1 MKFSELSLGIKKPLL
16 SAKPLGQMTGKLPTP
31 GLLANST
38 VHNLD
43 ILSSTGRT
51 VLAAISQT
59 EEKESVRLAENAQA
73 NDGVGLRNDTQ
84 RSSIPRNRV
93 SGEDN
98 NEISAF
104 YPKVNQAKSFP
115 QLPLSWQD
123 LNTLIYLGQ
132 FHSLGRSSLQSLQVL
147 NLTFE
152 TSIDQELGE
161 LSLSRSEN
169 EQNRL
174 PELSF
179 SRLNSISL
187 DKSHSNLHLDS
198 QSSSQTTPTSWESL
212 AELIGEDSPASS
224 QDRDDENIE
233 GFMFTP
239 EGFRPI
245 YANPRKT
252 SGDVADSIEAEAK
265 TVSETDQTPRVTV
278 QPSSTVVPSSQST
291 EPELVSES
299 NLRMLAQEVYKL
311 VRQRLQIDRE
321 RYRR

>member
-16 SAKPLGQMTGKLPTP
+16 SAKPLGQMPSKLPTL
-31 GLLANST
+31 GLLANSN

-51 VLAAISQT
+51 VLAAISQKR
-59 EEKESVRLAENAQA
+59 EKESVKLAENAQA

-84 RSSIPRNRV
+84 RSTIPRSWV

-123 LNTLIYLGQ
+123 LNTIISLGQ

-152 TSIDQELGE
+152 TSINQELGE

-169 EQNRL
+169 DQNRL
-174 PELSF
+174 PESSF

-187 DKSHSNLHLDS
+187 DKSHSDLNLDS

-212 AELIGEDSPASS
+212 AELIGEDSSVSS
-224 QDRDDENIE
+224 QDSDDEDIE

-245 YANPRKT
+245 YANPIKT
-252 SGDVADSIEAEAK
+252 SGDGADSIEAEAK
-265 TVSETDQTPRVTV
+265 TVSETYQTPKVTV
-278 QPSSTVVPSSQST
+278 QPSSTVVPSSQSN

-311 VRQRLQIDRE
+311 VRQRLQIERE

>member
-16 SAKPLGQMTGKLPTP
+16 SAKPLGQMTSKLPP
-31 GLLANST
+31 LGLLANSN

-123 LNTLIYLGQ
+123 LNTIIYLGQ

-152 TSIDQELGE
+152 TSIDQELGK

-169 EQNRL
+169 DQNRL
-174 PELSF
+174 PKSSL

-187 DKSHSNLHLDS
+187 DKSHSDLNLES
-198 QSSSQTTPTSWESL
+198 QSSSKTTPTSWESL

-245 YANPRKT
+245 YTNPRKKYD
-252 SGDVADSIEAEAK
+252 DVADSIEAEAK
-265 TVSETDQTPRVTV
+265 TVSESYQTPRVTV
-278 QPSSTVVPSSQST
+278 QPSATVVQSSQSS
-291 EPELVSES
+291 ESELVSES

-311 VRQRLQIDRE
+311 VRQRLQIERE

>member
-16 SAKPLGQMTGKLPTP
+16 SAKTLGQMPGKLPTL
-31 GLLANST
+31 GLLANSNF
-38 VHNLD
+38 HNLD

-115 QLPLSWQD
+115 QLPLNWQE
-123 LNTLIYLGQ
+123 LNTIIYLGQ
-132 FHSLGRSSLQSLQVL
+132 FQGLGKSSIQSLQVL
-147 NLTFE
+147 NLTPE
-152 TSIDQELGE
+152 TSAEQVLATF
-161 LSLSRSEN
+161 SLQGSEN
-169 EQNRL
+169 DQNRL

-187 DKSHSNLHLDS
+187 DKSHSDLNLDS
-198 QSSSQTTPTSWESL
+198 QSSSKTTPTAWESL
-212 AELIGEDSPASS
+212 AELIGEDSSVSS
-224 QDRDDENIE
+224 QDSDDEDIE

-265 TVSETDQTPRVTV
+265 TVSETYQTPRVTL
-278 QPSSTVVPSSQST
+278 QPSSTVVPPSQST

-311 VRQRLQIDRE
+311 VRQRLQIERE

>member
-1 MKFSELSLGIKKPLL
+1 MP
-16 SAKPLGQMTGKLPTP
+16 GKLPTP

-84 RSSIPRNRV
+84 GSSIPRNRI

-123 LNTLIYLGQ
+123 LNTIISLGQ
-132 FHSLGRSSLQSLQVL
+132 FQGLGKSSIQSLQVL
-147 NLTFE
+147 NLTSE
-152 TSIDQELGE
+152 TSAEQELAEFSLPGSQNDSNPLPDSS
-161 LSLSRSEN
+161 LSL
-169 EQNRL
+169 
-174 PELSF
+174 
-179 SRLNSISL
+179 LNSTFSN
-187 DKSHSNLHLDS
+187 KSNSDLHLEN
-198 QSSSQTTPTSWESL
+198 QSASQTTPTAWSSL
-212 AELIGEDSPASS
+212 AELIGEDSSVSS
-224 QDRDDENIE
+224 QDSDDEDIE

-245 YANPRKT
+245 YANPIKT

-265 TVSETDQTPRVTV
+265 TVSETYQTPRVTV
-278 QPSSTVVPSSQST
+278 QPSSTVAQSSQST

-311 VRQRLQIDRE
+311 VRQRLQIERE

>member
-16 SAKPLGQMTGKLPTP
+16 SAKPLGQTPGKLPTL
-31 GLLANST
+31 GLFTNST

-59 EEKESVRLAENAQA
+59 EEKQPVRLAENAQA

-84 RSSIPRNRV
+84 GSSIPRNRV

-123 LNTLIYLGQ
+123 LNTIISLGQ
-132 FHSLGRSSLQSLQVL
+132 FDGLGWSSLQSLQVL
-147 NLTFE
+147 NLTPE

-161 LSLSRSEN
+161 LSLSSSEN
-169 EQNRL
+169 NQNRL
-174 PELSF
+174 LELSL

-187 DKSHSNLHLDS
+187 DKSHSDLNLDS

-212 AELIGEDSPASS
+212 AELIGEDSSVSS
-224 QDRDDENIE
+224 QDRDNEYIE

-245 YANPRKT
+245 YANPIKT
-252 SGDVADSIEAEAK
+252 SGDVADLIEAEAK

-278 QPSSTVVPSSQST
+278 QPSVTVVQPSQSS
-291 EPELVSES
+291 ESELVSES

-311 VRQRLQIDRE
+311 VRQRLQIERE